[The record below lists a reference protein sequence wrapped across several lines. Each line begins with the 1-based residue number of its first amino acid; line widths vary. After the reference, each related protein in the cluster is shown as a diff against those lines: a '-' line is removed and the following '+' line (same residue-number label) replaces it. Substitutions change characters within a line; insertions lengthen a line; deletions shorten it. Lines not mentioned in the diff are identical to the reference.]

1 MTRNAAETL
10 EDILTRF
17 VDEVAA
23 PTRQATLAFA
33 DRFPVFKHEILR
45 FSVVWAEQEVLP
57 EAEGLSP
64 AMVADLSS
72 KLSVQVR
79 EQLARAGAPVM
90 PRVRGLSLN
99 SMCVAVGR
107 SLHELADACG
117 LDLMLAR
124 TELNTH
130 AAHEADRG
138 FYRCARRP
146 SSPGLVAAAA
156 AAQARFQRAA
166 PRALDEFCSR
176 EIRGCCR
183 EFDIIAGV
191 TGSLDRVAGL
201 SPPRRSAASSIK
213 VTQSVKHLILRWH
226 AD

>member
-79 EQLARAGAPVM
+79 EQLARAGAPVIPHRVVR
-90 PRVRGLSLN
+90 PRRCEARIAGRDRRIRGLAEQDTVPVDPQRGAFHLEAQHVTVRPRRPGERRDLRIAVRN
-99 SMCVAVGR
+99 DLGDVNVAGR
-107 SLHELADACG
+107 ASPDYRPIEGDA
-117 LDLMLAR
+117 AR
-124 TELNTH
+124 PDRVEAKPETATCLRPEIC
-130 AAHEADRG
+130 ADRDQ
-138 FYRCARRP
+138 RCLRE
-146 SSPGLVAAAA
+146 LVV
-156 AAQARFQRAA
+156 
-166 PRALDEFCSR
+166 R
-176 EIRGCCR
+176 ER
-183 EFDIIAGV
+183 
-191 TGSLDRVAGL
+191 
-201 SPPRRSAASSIK
+201 
-213 VTQSVKHLILRWH
+213 
-226 AD
+226 